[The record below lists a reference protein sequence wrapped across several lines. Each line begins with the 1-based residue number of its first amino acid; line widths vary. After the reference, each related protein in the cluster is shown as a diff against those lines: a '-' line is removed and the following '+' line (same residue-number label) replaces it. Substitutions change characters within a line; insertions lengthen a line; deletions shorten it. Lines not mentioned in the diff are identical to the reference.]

1 MRVRFGF
8 HFSIAGGI
16 DKSVLRCLELGCNA
30 IQIFTGNPRSLFFGE
45 LKEEEVASFKSLVVK
60 HDIWPV
66 VVHTNYL
73 INLASRSR
81 FLVSFE
87 SFYEECK
94 RSYLLGTDYVVLHPG
109 SLRDNDRNLAIVN
122 IAYAINRV
130 LEDIPAITILIENT
144 SGAGSQLGSCVEDL
158 VDIFGAVLYPD
169 RLGLCFDTAHAFQ
182 AGYPI
187 HTSYGFYEFLRML
200 DRRGLLDR
208 VKLIHLND
216 SKTKFSSKVDRH
228 HHLSS
233 GYIGESLKV
242 IAKFFSTIGV
252 PIIMETPWG
261 KEEDLRNL
269 KILLDWL
276 ELKY

>member
-8 HFSIAGGI
+8 HFSIAGGL

-30 IQIFTGNPRSLFFGE
+30 IQIFTGNPRSLFVGE
-45 LKEEEVASFKSLVVK
+45 LKEEEVNAFRSLVK
-60 HDIWPV
+60 EYDIWPI

-73 INLASRSR
+73 INLASKSR

-94 RSYLLGTDYVVLHPG
+94 RAYLLGADYVVLHPG
-109 SLRDNDRNLAIVN
+109 SLRDSDRNLAIVN
-122 IAYAINRV
+122 IAYTINRV
-130 LEDIPAITILIENT
+130 LYDIPNITILLENT
-144 SGAGSQLGSCVEDL
+144 SGSGSQLGSSIEDL
-158 VDIFGAVLYPD
+158 LDIFDAVLYLD

-187 HTSYGFYEFLRML
+187 HTPEGFYEFLRLM
-200 DRRGLLDR
+200 DRSALLDR

-228 HHLSS
+228 YHLSL
-233 GYIGESLKV
+233 GYMGESLKV
-242 IAKFFSTIGV
+242 IARFFSLIGI

-261 KEEDLRNL
+261 REEDLRNL
-269 KILLDWL
+269 KVLLDWL
-276 ELKY
+276 R